1 MPTVNIPCHANHPA
15 RPPVRLPSIDALSDP
30 DALSAVVGPVASIE
44 RSPLATLG
52 YTYTGNTL
60 ERLDLRLASGRRQ
73 TLVLKRTA
81 ATPNWPAWRSGDAVG
96 REAAL
101 LAEPA
106 LTGVWEVLECPYR
119 AFAVNDGDV
128 GLLMDDLS
136 DHLLPDIDEPIS
148 VADEEALLTALAA
161 LHARYW
167 ESDVLRLPWLAAPVV
182 RFALLGPMSSTEEG
196 RRPSPDVFFDD
207 VRRGWAMA
215 FSHLPSLVKEL
226 LSREASVLAADCA
239 GLPSTLLHGDAK
251 VANFALLPGRRVAA
265 FDWQLLGK
273 GPATLD
279 LGWYLAVNSGR
290 LARAKEHVIA
300 RYRDLLESH
309 LARPLSNSLWE
320 RMVSVGILSGALMLL
335 WAKALSLE
343 ESGSSQASEEWN
355 WWVTQL
361 RHHL

>member
-1 MPTVNIPCHANHPA
+1 MPKVDMPRHTNHPS
-15 RPPVRLPSIDALSDP
+15 RPPVRLPTIDALSDP
-30 DALSAVVGPVASIE
+30 DALAAVVGPVTSIE

-60 ERLDLRLASGRRQ
+60 ERLDLRLASGSRL
-73 TLVLKRTA
+73 TLVLKRI
-81 ATPNWPAWRSGDAVG
+81 ATTLNWVGRRSGDAVD
-96 REAAL
+96 REVAL

-119 AFAVNDGDV
+119 AFAVSGGGT

-136 DHLLPDIDEPIS
+136 DHLLPDIDEPIAL
-148 VADEEALLTALAA
+148 ADEDALLAALAA

-167 ESDVLRLPWLAAPVV
+167 ESDVLRLPWLAAPAV
-182 RFALLGPMSSTEEG
+182 RFALLGPQAAMEEAQQ
-196 RRPSPDVFFDD
+196 PEPDAFFDD
-207 VRRGWAMA
+207 VRRGWEMA
-215 FSHLPSLVKEL
+215 FSLLPPHIKHL
-226 LSREASVLAADCA
+226 LSRPASVLASDCD

-265 FDWQLLGK
+265 FDWQLLGV

-279 LGWYLAVNSGR
+279 LGWYLAVNAGR
-290 LARAKEHVIA
+290 LARPKEHVIA

-309 LARPLSNSLWE
+309 LVHPLSNLLWE
-320 RMVSVGILSGALMLL
+320 RMASVGILCGALMLL
-335 WAKALSLE
+335 WSKALNLE
-343 ESGSSQASEEWN
+343 ESGSPYAVEEWN

-361 RHHL
+361 RQRT

>member
-1 MPTVNIPCHANHPA
+1 MTTVDMPRHANHPA
-15 RPPVRLPSIDALSDP
+15 RPPVRLPSINALSDP
-30 DALSAVVGPVASIE
+30 DALAAVVGPVALIE
-44 RSPLATLG
+44 RSPLVTLG
-52 YTYTGNTL
+52 YTYTGNIL
-60 ERLDLRLASGRRQ
+60 ERLDIRLASGRRQ

-81 ATPNWPAWRSGDAVG
+81 TSLNWVGRRGGDAVG

-106 LTGVWEVLECPYR
+106 LTGIWEVLECPYR
-119 AFAVNDGDV
+119 AFAEARGDV

-136 DHLLPDIDEPIS
+136 DHLLPDIDEPIA
-148 VADEEALLTALAA
+148 VADEDTLLSALAA

-182 RFALLGPMSSTEEG
+182 RFALLGPMASSEEA
-196 RRPSPDVFFDD
+196 RRPSPDAFFDD
-207 VRRGWAMA
+207 VRRGWEMA
-215 FSHLPSLVKEL
+215 FSRLPPHVKDL
-226 LSREASVLAADCA
+226 LSRPASVLAADCA

-265 FDWQLLGK
+265 FDWQLLGV

-279 LGWYLAVNSGR
+279 LGWYLAVNAGR
-290 LARAKEHVIA
+290 LARPKEHVIA

-309 LARPLSNSLWE
+309 LMRPLSNPLWE
-320 RMVSVGILSGALMLL
+320 RMMSVAVLSGALMLL
-335 WAKALSLE
+335 WAKALRLE
-343 ESGSSQASEEWN
+343 EPDSPPAVEEWN

-361 RHHL
+361 RHRT

>member
-1 MPTVNIPCHANHPA
+1 MKERPAMPTVDI
-15 RPPVRLPSIDALSDP
+15 PPVRLPSIDALSDP
-30 DALSAVVGPVASIE
+30 DALAAVVGPVASIE
-44 RSPLATLG
+44 RSPLVTLG

-60 ERLDLRLASGRRQ
+60 ERLDLRLASGGRR

-81 ATPNWPAWRSGDAVG
+81 TTLNWVAWRSGDAVG

-119 AFAVNDGDV
+119 AFAAHIGDA

-136 DHLLPDIDEPIS
+136 DHLLPDIDEPID
-148 VADEEALLTALAA
+148 VTDEDTLLSALAA

-182 RFALLGPMSSTEEG
+182 RFALLGPMASTEEA
-196 RRPSPDVFFDD
+196 RRSSPDAFFDD
-207 VRRGWAMA
+207 VRRGWEMA
-215 FSHLPSLVKEL
+215 FSRLPPHVKDL
-226 LSREASVLAADCA
+226 LDRHASVLAADCA
-239 GLPSTLLHGDAK
+239 GLPWTLLHGDAK

-265 FDWQLLGK
+265 FDWQLLGV

-279 LGWYLAVNSGR
+279 LGWYLAVNAGR
-290 LARAKEHVIA
+290 LARPKEHVIA

-309 LARPLSNSLWE
+309 LIRPLSNLLWE
-320 RMVSVGILSGALMLL
+320 RMVSVGVMCGALMLL

-343 ESGSSQASEEWN
+343 ESGSLHAAEEWN

-361 RHHL
+361 MHRT

>member
-1 MPTVNIPCHANHPA
+1 MPTMDIPRHANHPVM
-15 RPPVRLPSIDALSDP
+15 PPVRLPSIDALSDP
-30 DALSAVVGPVASIE
+30 DALTAVVGPVASIE
-44 RSPLATLG
+44 RSPLVTLG

-60 ERLDLRLASGRRQ
+60 EKLDLRLESGGRQ
-73 TLVLKRTA
+73 TLVLKRTVN
-81 ATPNWPAWRSGDAVG
+81 TLNWPAWRSGDAVG

-119 AFAVNDGDV
+119 AFAVSGGDA

-136 DHLLPDIDEPIS
+136 DHLLPDIDEPIA
-148 VADEEALLTALAA
+148 VADEDMLLSALAA
-161 LHARYW
+161 LHARFW

-182 RFALLGPMSSTEEG
+182 RFALLGPQSATEEA

-215 FSHLPSLVKEL
+215 FSRLPPNVTDL
-226 LSREASVLAADCA
+226 LSREASVLAAVCA

-251 VANFALLPGRRVAA
+251 VANFALLPGRRVTA
-265 FDWQLLGK
+265 FDWQLLGA

-279 LGWYLAVNSGR
+279 LGWYLAVNAGR
-290 LARAKEHVIA
+290 LARPKEHVIA
-300 RYRDLLESH
+300 HYRDLLESH
-309 LARPLSNSLWE
+309 LTHPLSNLLWE
-320 RMVSVGILSGALMLL
+320 RMVSIGILSGALMLL

-343 ESGSSQASEEWN
+343 ESGSPHAAEEWN

-361 RHHL
+361 RHRA

>member
-1 MPTVNIPCHANHPA
+1 MDMPRHANQPA
-15 RPPVRLPSIDALSDP
+15 RLPVHLPSIDALSDP
-30 DALSAVVGPVASIE
+30 DALAAVVGPVAFIE
-44 RSPLATLG
+44 RSPLVTLG

-60 ERLDLRLASGRRQ
+60 ERLDLRLESGGRQ

-81 ATPNWPAWRSGDAVG
+81 TTLNWVAWCSRDTVG

-106 LTGVWEVLECPYR
+106 LSGVWEVLACPYR
-119 AFAVNDGDV
+119 AFAVSGGEV

-136 DHLLPDIDEPIS
+136 DHLLPDIDEPIA
-148 VADEEALLTALAA
+148 VADEDALLSALAA

-167 ESDVLRLPWLAAPVV
+167 ESDVLRLPWLASPAT
-182 RFALLGPMSSTEEG
+182 RFAILGPMASTEEA
-196 RRPSPDVFFDD
+196 RRSSPDIFFDD
-207 VRRGWAMA
+207 VRRGWTMA
-215 FSHLPSLVKEL
+215 FSRLPSHVKEL
-226 LSREASVLAADCA
+226 LSRPTSVLAADCA
-239 GLPSTLLHGDAK
+239 SLPSTLLHGDAK

-265 FDWQLLGK
+265 FDWQLLGA

-290 LARAKEHVIA
+290 LARPKEHVIA

-309 LARPLSNSLWE
+309 LTRPLSNPLWE
-320 RMVSVGILSGALMLL
+320 RMVSIGILSGALMLL

-343 ESGSSQASEEWN
+343 ESGSPQAAEEWN
-355 WWVTQL
+355 WWVTRL
-361 RHHL
+361 RHRT

>member
-1 MPTVNIPCHANHPA
+1 MPTVNIPRHANHPA
-15 RPPVRLPSIDALSDP
+15 IPPVRLPSIDALSDP
-30 DALSAVVGPVASIE
+30 DALAAVVGPVASIE
-44 RSPLATLG
+44 RSPLVTLG

-60 ERLDLRLASGRRQ
+60 ERLDLRLASGGRR

-81 ATPNWPAWRSGDAVG
+81 TTLNWVGRRSGDAVG

-106 LTGVWEVLECPYR
+106 LTGVWEVLGCPYR
-119 AFAVNDGDV
+119 AFAAHGGDA

-136 DHLLPDIDEPIS
+136 DHLLPDIDEPIA
-148 VADEEALLTALAA
+148 VADEDTLLAALAA

-167 ESDVLRLPWLAAPVV
+167 ESDVLRLPWLAAPAV
-182 RFALLGPMSSTEEG
+182 RFALLGPQAATEEA
-196 RRPSPDVFFDD
+196 RRPSPDAFFDD
-207 VRRGWAMA
+207 VRRGWETA
-215 FSHLPSLVKEL
+215 FSRLPPHVKDL
-226 LSREASVLAADCA
+226 LGRPASVLAADCA

-251 VANFALLPGRRVAA
+251 VALLPGRRVAA
-265 FDWQLLGK
+265 FDWQLLGV

-290 LARAKEHVIA
+290 LARPKEHVIA
-300 RYRDLLESH
+300 RYRDLLESR
-309 LARPLSNSLWE
+309 LTRPLSNLLWE
-320 RMVSVGILSGALMLL
+320 RMVSVGVLCGALMLL

-343 ESGSSQASEEWN
+343 ESGSPYAVEEWN

-361 RHHL
+361 RHRT

>member
-1 MPTVNIPCHANHPA
+1 MPTVYIPRHANHPVM
-15 RPPVRLPSIDALSDP
+15 PPVHLPSIDALSDP
-30 DALSAVVGPVASIE
+30 DALAAVVGPVAFIE
-44 RSPLATLG
+44 RSPLVTLG

-60 ERLDLRLASGRRQ
+60 ERLDLHLASGGRQ

-81 ATPNWPAWRSGDAVG
+81 TTLNWPAWRSGDAVG
-96 REAAL
+96 RETAL

-119 AFAVNDGDV
+119 AFAVRLGDA

-148 VADEEALLTALAA
+148 VADEEALLAALAA

-182 RFALLGPMSSTEEG
+182 RFALLGPMSSTEEA

-207 VRRGWAMA
+207 VRRGWEIA
-215 FSHLPSLVKEL
+215 FSRLPSHVKEL
-226 LSREASVLAADCA
+226 LSRPASVLAADCA

-265 FDWQLLGK
+265 FDWQLLGA

-290 LARAKEHVIA
+290 LARPKEHVIA
-300 RYRDLLESH
+300 HYRDLLESH
-309 LARPLSNSLWE
+309 LTRPLSNLLWE
-320 RMVSVGILSGALMLL
+320 RMVSIGILSGALMLL

-343 ESGSSQASEEWN
+343 ESGSPQAAEEWN
-355 WWVTQL
+355 WWVNQL
-361 RHHL
+361 GQHT

>member
-1 MPTVNIPCHANHPA
+1 MLTENILHHATYLAVPA
-15 RPPVRLPSIDALSDP
+15 VRLPSIEALSDP
-30 DALSAVVGPVASIE
+30 DALAVVVGPVASIE
-44 RSPLATLG
+44 RSPLVTLG
-52 YTYTGNTL
+52 YTYTGNIL
-60 ERLDLRLASGRRQ
+60 ERLDLRLASGGRR
-73 TLVLKRTA
+73 TLVFKRTA
-81 ATPNWPAWRSGDAVG
+81 TTLNWVGRRSGDAVG

-106 LTGVWEVLECPYR
+106 LSGVWEVLECPYR
-119 AFAVNDGDV
+119 AFAVSGSDA

-136 DHLLPDIDEPIS
+136 DYLLPDIDEPIA
-148 VADEEALLTALAA
+148 VEDEDALLSALAA

-167 ESDVLRLPWLAAPVV
+167 ESDVLRLPWLARPAV
-182 RFALLGPMSSTEEG
+182 RFALLGPMASTEEA
-196 RRPSPDVFFDD
+196 RRSSPDVFFDD
-207 VRRGWAMA
+207 VRRGWEIA
-215 FSHLPSLVKEL
+215 FSRLPSHVRDL
-226 LSREASVLAADCA
+226 LSRPARVLAADCA

-279 LGWYLAVNSGR
+279 LGWYLAVNAGR
-290 LARAKEHVIA
+290 LARPKEHVIA

-309 LARPLSNSLWE
+309 LARPLPNLLWE

-343 ESGSSQASEEWN
+343 ESGSSHAEEEWN

-361 RHHL
+361 ERCA

>member
-1 MPTVNIPCHANHPA
+1 MPTVDMPRHANHPA
-15 RPPVRLPSIDALSDP
+15 RPPVQFPSIDALSDP
-30 DALSAVVGPVASIE
+30 GALAAVVGPIAFIE
-44 RSPLATLG
+44 RSPLVTLG
-52 YTYTGNTL
+52 YTYTGNIL
-60 ERLDLRLASGRRQ
+60 ERLDLHLASGDRQ

-81 ATPNWPAWRSGDAVG
+81 TTLNWVAWRSGDAVG

-119 AFAVNDGDV
+119 AFAARLGDA
-128 GLLMDDLS
+128 GMLMDDLS
-136 DHLLPDIDEPIS
+136 DYLLPDIDEPIA
-148 VADEEALLTALAA
+148 VADEDALLAALAA

-167 ESDVLRLPWLAAPVV
+167 ESDVLRLPWLATPVV
-182 RFALLGPMSSTEEG
+182 RYALLGPMASTEEA
-196 RRPSPDVFFDD
+196 RRSSSDVFFDD

-215 FSHLPSLVKEL
+215 FSRLPPDIRDL
-226 LSREASVLAADCA
+226 LSRPASVLAAGCV

-279 LGWYLAVNSGR
+279 LGWYLAVNASR
-290 LARAKEHVIA
+290 LARPKEHVIA
-300 RYRDLLESH
+300 CYRDLLESH

-320 RMVSVGILSGALMLL
+320 RMVSVGILCGALMLL

-343 ESGSSQASEEWN
+343 ESASPRAEEEWN
-355 WWVTQL
+355 WWVTRL
-361 RHHL
+361 RHRT